1 MKEPTK
7 TEFEVDVV
15 CARRIYTYTQ
25 RAGVCKKA
33 KRQINRRNRHDW
45 RKEQAKGTLDEN

>member
-7 TEFEVDVV
+7 TGFEVDVV

-33 KRQINRRNRHDW
+33 KRQINRRNRRKW
-45 RKEQAKGTLDEN
+45 SKEQVKGNENEN